1 MPPMSD
7 HDPFSRALSLAVHEF
22 RTPVTVVGGYLRM
35 LLKEQ
40 GGPLND
46 KQRRM
51 LEEAERACTRLS
63 TLVGEMSDLGRLEA
77 HELAMAR
84 QEIEINSL
92 ATELASDM
100 HEGDERG
107 VRVEV
112 TQADQPLV
120 VTADRAR
127 MKAAVSTLMRAAVR
141 ERGEPGVI
149 VADCSAA
156 EFEGTRWA
164 VLAIGEGSLIASLR
178 QVRSTTND
186 FNEWHGG
193 LGLAL
198 PVARR
203 VIEAHG
209 GALWSATDARAAS
222 ALRLPLRR

>member
-120 VTADRAR
+120 VTGDRAR
-127 MKAAVSTLMRAAVR
+127 VKAAVSTLMRAAVR

-164 VLAIGEGSLIASLR
+164 VLAIGEGALIPALR
-178 QVRSTTND
+178 QVRGTTND

>member
-1 MPPMSD
+1 MSD

-164 VLAIGEGSLIASLR
+164 VLAIGEGALIPALR
-178 QVRSTTND
+178 QVRGTTND

>member
-1 MPPMSD
+1 MSD

-120 VTADRAR
+120 VTGDRAR
-127 MKAAVSTLMRAAVR
+127 VKAAVSTLMRAAVR

-164 VLAIGEGSLIASLR
+164 VLAIGEGALIPALR
-178 QVRSTTND
+178 QVRGTTND

>member
-1 MPPMSD
+1 
-7 HDPFSRALSLAVHEF
+7 
-22 RTPVTVVGGYLRM
+22 
-35 LLKEQ
+35 
-40 GGPLND
+40 
-46 KQRRM
+46 
-51 LEEAERACTRLS
+51 
-63 TLVGEMSDLGRLEA
+63 
-77 HELAMAR
+77 
-84 QEIEINSL
+84 
-92 ATELASDM
+92 
-100 HEGDERG
+100 
-107 VRVEV
+107 
-112 TQADQPLV
+112 
-120 VTADRAR
+120 
-127 MKAAVSTLMRAAVR
+127 MRAAVR

-149 VADCSAA
+149 GAYSSGA

>member
-1 MPPMSD
+1 MSD

-112 TQADQPLV
+112 TEADQPLV
-120 VTADRAR
+120 VTGDRAR
-127 MKAAVSTLMRAAVR
+127 VKAAVSTLMRAAVR

-164 VLAIGEGSLIASLR
+164 VLAIGEGALIPALR
-178 QVRSTTND
+178 QVRGTTND

>member
-1 MPPMSD
+1 MSD

-107 VRVEV
+107 VRIEV

-120 VTADRAR
+120 VTGDRAR
-127 MKAAVSTLMRAAVR
+127 VKAAVSTLMRAAVR

-164 VLAIGEGSLIASLR
+164 VLAIGEGALIPALR
-178 QVRSTTND
+178 QVRGTTND

>member
-1 MPPMSD
+1 M
-7 HDPFSRALSLAVHEF
+7 V
-22 RTPVTVVGGYLRM
+22 
-35 LLKEQ
+35 LKEQ
-40 GGPLND
+40 CGPLTD
-46 KQRRM
+46 KQKKM
-51 LEEAERACTRLS
+51 LQEAERSCERISA
-63 TLVGEMSDLGRLEA
+63 LVAEMSELGKLESRELSIAKQEVDLARL
-77 HELAMAR
+77 
-84 QEIEINSL
+84 IKDV
-92 ATELASDM
+92 ASDM

-112 TQADQPLV
+112 KQADQPLV
-120 VTADRAR
+120 VTGDRAR
-127 MKAAVSTLMRAAVR
+127 VKAAVSTLMRAAVR

-164 VLAIGEGSLIASLR
+164 VLAIGEGPLIASLR

>member
-1 MPPMSD
+1 MSD

-100 HEGDERG
+100 HEGDQRG

-120 VTADRAR
+120 VTGDRVR
-127 MKAAVSTLMRAAVR
+127 MKAAVNTLMRAAVR

-164 VLAIGEGSLIASLR
+164 VLAIGEGALIPALR
-178 QVRSTTND
+178 QVRGTTND